1 MSKYELGKDIAYDT
15 EMNGALF
22 IGSKNAEDLY
32 KFTDHN
38 MDIIQFLLKGQSIEE
53 ITNKLKASYDF
64 EGETNVEEY
73 VQSFIS
79 TLLEMGILCEKK

>member
-1 MSKYELGKDIAYDT
+1 
-15 EMNGALF
+15 
-22 IGSKNAEDLY
+22 
-32 KFTDHN
+32 
-38 MDIIQFLLKGQSIEE
+38 MDIIQFLLKGQTIEE

-64 EGETNVEEY
+64 EGDTNVEEY